1 MLFCLLACSVMFV
14 CQALYSKT
22 CLLKFFGSQ
31 GDIIFLQRAF
41 WLASAK
47 HLESLALLDYLCE
60 VCKRSVRDFFLG
72 SLLVPGDSSLC
83 PRPKWDSP
91 KPYLGRSFT
100 PTFIFLTLK
109 LTRVLTSLLAF
120 QLSLLNQQKFQG
132 ISITVMG
139 FHFLPTLG
147 LISSLMFSDI
157 SIYI

>member
-1 MLFCLLACSVMFV
+1 MLFCLLACSVIFV
-14 CQALYSKT
+14 CQALYVKN
-22 CLLKFFGSQ
+22 CLLKLFGSQ

-72 SLLVPGDSSLC
+72 SLLVPGYSSLC

-100 PTFIFLTLK
+100 PTFISLTLK
-109 LTRVLTSLLAF
+109 LTRVLIGLLAF
-120 QLSLLNQQKFQG
+120 QLPLLNQQKFQG
-132 ISITVMG
+132 INIAFMV
-139 FHFLPTLG
+139 FIFFPLLA
-147 LISSLMFSDI
+147 L
-157 SIYI
+157 